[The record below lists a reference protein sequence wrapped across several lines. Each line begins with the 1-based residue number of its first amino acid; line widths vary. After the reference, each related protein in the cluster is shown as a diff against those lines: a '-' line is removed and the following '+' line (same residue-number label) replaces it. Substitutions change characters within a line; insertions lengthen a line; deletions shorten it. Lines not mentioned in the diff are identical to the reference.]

1 MSSIPR
7 FQIVLDQPES
17 SSHQVNQTV
26 GRILGR
32 VLIGIALLRAVS
44 LILRV
49 LSSGFR
55 HLGTLLERVY
65 DLPLFVPLW
74 LESRWLHQRSAEE
87 TRAAVQPTA
96 EDLREV
102 TP

>member
-1 MSSIPR
+1 
-7 FQIVLDQPES
+7 VLGL
-17 SSHQVNQTV
+17 V
-26 GRILGR
+26 
-32 VLIGIALLRAVS
+32 GIALLRTTS
-44 LILRV
+44 LVLRV
-49 LSSGFR
+49 FSSGFR

-74 LESRWLHQRSAEE
+74 LESRMLQRASQES
-87 TRAAVQPTA
+87 RPPQPTG